1 MGRPPIKG
9 AIFFIALPLL
19 SACDQFDTSYT
30 LYRDSMALDNA
41 QIDVASF
48 DAADGA
54 EYNAENCR
62 IAQDLF
68 ASQPGVKV
76 RYWCEKGRFKR

>member
-1 MGRPPIKG
+1 MVRPPIL
-9 AIFFIALPLL
+9 FIALPLL

-30 LYRDSMALDNA
+30 LYRDSMALEKA
-41 QIDVASF
+41 RIHVASF

-54 EYNAENCR
+54 EYNAENCS